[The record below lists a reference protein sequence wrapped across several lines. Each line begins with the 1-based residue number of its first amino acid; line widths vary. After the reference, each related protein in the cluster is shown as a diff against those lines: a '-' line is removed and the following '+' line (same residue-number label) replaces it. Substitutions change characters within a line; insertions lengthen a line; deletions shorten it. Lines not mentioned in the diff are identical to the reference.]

1 MLIFIGKR
9 QRRKHREEG
18 TEGRNVGGETVRKRQ
33 RGTDIG
39 KETEG
44 KRQERK
50 ERGSKRESE
59 SERGKGKVMKE
70 RGAAVVFTSLR
81 GQWCKIFK
89 IKLFPL
95 GPTGPKGRQLQ
106 TNLKF

>member
-9 QRRKHREEG
+9 QRRKHRGEG

-50 ERGSKRESE
+50 ERGSKRESKRESESESE
-59 SERGKGKVMKE
+59 SERGKGEGMKE

-81 GQWCKIFK
+81 GKWCKIF
-89 IKLFPL
+89 
-95 GPTGPKGRQLQ
+95 
-106 TNLKF
+106 